1 MQALADN
8 KVKLL
13 KWYKD
18 TTGNDEDETVISDK
32 LGFNE
37 WIRVCDR
44 QDLVGQWEV
53 EQLSEITGDS
63 SASATI
69 QCRLSIVTCKAAF
82 MDSQSGE
89 LVGAGQ
95 GDALSESGLLDFTE
109 FQECIARVGVAK
121 YRAVKAFTMGQ
132 AVASMILNLIGEKTE
147 EEVMQDGTFIRAERF
162 DFGSEAKALPGQSA
176 EVFQQWGAQWP
187 LVNLEGLHG
196 FPLWEK
202 EVHDLLQ
209 PRFSELQS
217 IFRAYACGTISADA
231 GANDVMDMEE
241 FNDFAIECVGL
252 ITKEYG
258 FNVMAN
264 QFSKSDGLS
273 SKDKVLDLT
282 EFVAL
287 LVRISFYRANP
298 AFGLLAKD
306 AQSASKLA
314 EHAVQLVTLPGCLE
328 ALLLQH
334 VMPHARRD
342 NLHI

>member
-1 MQALADN
+1 
-8 KVKLL
+8 
-13 KWYKD
+13 
-18 TTGNDEDETVISDK
+18 
-32 LGFNE
+32 
-37 WIRVCDR
+37 
-44 QDLVGQWEV
+44 
-53 EQLSEITGDS
+53 DS

-209 PRFSELQS
+209 QHFTTLSAA
-217 IFRAYACGTISADA
+217 FGTYSKSLGEAAGDA
-231 GANDVMDMEE
+231 SSMTMALEE
-241 FNDFAIECVGL
+241 FHDFVVDVGL
-252 ITKEYG
+252 ETKEYKFAQMG
-258 FNVMAN
+258 TIFTRAN
-264 QFSKSDGLS
+264 TSTKGAAGPKADTELALNEFLS
-273 SKDKVLDLT
+273 
-282 EFVAL
+282 A
-287 LVRISFYRANP
+287 LVRVAFWRLNPTYGQQEKEGLGKKPQAEFTPVPNALRLALNSAVVPNARTDTDGAGFRAKEW
-298 AFGLLAKD
+298 KD
-306 AQSASKLA
+306 PQ
-314 EHAVQLVTLPGCLE
+314 VQP
-328 ALLLQH
+328 
-334 VMPHARRD
+334 
-342 NLHI
+342 